1 MDMLQKLAA
10 NVSDAWQQIEASFE
24 STHHLD
30 ALNTAN
36 FAVNT
41 EAEMTAKDKV
51 KDKVKNKEKDSE
63 KDKDKVEVKNLPH
76 FGYSI
81 QLVKNISTSQEC
93 TFTAGQFRG
102 ESILLEER
110 PIEERSRRM
119 FVMTN
124 GHTCLF
130 VCFSARVKE

>member
-10 NVSDAWQQIEASFE
+10 NMSDAWRQIEASFE
-24 STHHLD
+24 STNHLD
-30 ALNTAN
+30 ALDTSNTATT
-36 FAVNT
+36 VT
-41 EAEMTAKDKV
+41 EKNVKDKV
-51 KDKVKNKEKDSE
+51 KDIAKDKEKDKDRE
-63 KDKDKVEVKNLPH
+63 KDKDKEDVKSLPQ

-110 PIEERSRRM
+110 TFEERSRRM
-119 FVMTN
+119 FCY
-124 GHTCLF
+124 G
-130 VCFSARVKE
+130 

>member
-10 NVSDAWQQIEASFE
+10 NMSDAWQQIEASFE
-24 STHHLD
+24 STNHLD
-30 ALNTAN
+30 ALDTSNTATT
-36 FAVNT
+36 VT
-41 EAEMTAKDKV
+41 ETNAKDKV
-51 KDKVKNKEKDSE
+51 KDKVKDKEKDKE
-63 KDKDKVEVKNLPH
+63 KDKDKEKNKEMEDVKSLPQ

-110 PIEERSRRM
+110 TFEERCRRM
-119 FVMTN
+119 FCN
-124 GHTCLF
+124 D
-130 VCFSARVKE
+130 